1 MGLARLETPQKGVQK
16 GGGRGQKSWF
26 FFLAGNH
33 SKWKGLLCLMIIP
46 GSNWLKSVQIGSNGE
61 REWWGRGQNIEFY
74 VKYSYEITFVRDYIE
89 SQECYT
95 TVLDVWKRMCLQNNL
110 SWHETGICCNNNSQ
124 CLHSIMLRF
133 CITVYKTPSEVYS
146 VYSEAAQTQ
155 ISIRICFEIVWCVFP
170 IVQKHF
176 KERKIYL

>member
-133 CITVYKTPSEVYS
+133 CITVYKTYRATTGAVKHCVLVHQCEHFS
-146 VYSEAAQTQ
+146 VPGT
-155 ISIRICFEIVWCVFP
+155 VLVCVP
-170 IVQKHF
+170 W
-176 KERKIYL
+176 